1 MILLKNLNLGKL
13 IIDALEV
20 LNINISH
27 PKKIKNLHQDKKI
40 IKIILHN
47 RNQI

>member
-27 PKKIKNLHQDKKI
+27 PKKNKKSTP
-40 IKIILHN
+40 
-47 RNQI
+47 R